1 MLSRG
6 LGVFIFQNVLLLA
19 LSRGP
24 TRVARLGG
32 TSLSL
37 THVLVCIAQRLELL
51 MVLIQVVVLAYKG
64 SEKGKKKMVH
74 TVESVSM
81 FLVMATI
88 LFTSVSSHAMRP
100 SGLRR

>member
-1 MLSRG
+1 MSSSSKM
-6 LGVFIFQNVLLLA
+6 FYYW
-19 LSRGP
+19 P
-24 TRVARLGG
+24 YLGG
-32 TSLSL
+32 IQELLGSVGLLSL
-37 THVLVCIAQRLELL
+37 THVLVCFAQRLELL

-64 SEKGKKKMVH
+64 SEKGKKMVH

>member
-1 MLSRG
+1 M
-6 LGVFIFQNVLLLA
+6 FYYW
-19 LSRGP
+19 P
-24 TRVARLGG
+24 YLGG
-32 TSLSL
+32 LQELLGSVGLLSL
-37 THVLVCIAQRLELL
+37 THVLVCFAQRLELF

>member
-1 MLSRG
+1 
-6 LGVFIFQNVLLLA
+6 
-19 LSRGP
+19 
-24 TRVARLGG
+24 
-32 TSLSL
+32 
-37 THVLVCIAQRLELL
+37 

-64 SEKGKKKMVH
+64 SEKGKKMVH

>member
-1 MLSRG
+1 M
-6 LGVFIFQNVLLLA
+6 FHYW
-19 LSRGP
+19 P
-24 TRVARLGG
+24 YLGG
-32 TSLSL
+32 IQELLGSVGLLSL

-51 MVLIQVVVLAYKG
+51 MVLLQVVVLAYKS
-64 SEKGKKKMVH
+64 SEKGKKMVH

>member
-1 MLSRG
+1 
-6 LGVFIFQNVLLLA
+6 
-19 LSRGP
+19 
-24 TRVARLGG
+24 
-32 TSLSL
+32 
-37 THVLVCIAQRLELL
+37 

-64 SEKGKKKMVH
+64 SEKGKKKKMVH

>member
-6 LGVFIFQNVLLLA
+6 LDVFIFQNVLLLA
-19 LSRGP
+19 LSGGP
-24 TRVARLGG
+24 TRVARLDG
-32 TSLSL
+32 TSLSRACAGL
-37 THVLVCIAQRLELL
+37 FCPTAR
-51 MVLIQVVVLAYKG
+51 VVYGFNSSRGFSLK
-64 SEKGKKKMVH
+64 EKGKKMVH